1 MGIKKVELLLTD
13 NVENLGIVGDVVK
26 VRPGYARN
34 FLLPHGLAERPSKKR
49 LDELQERR
57 KQVQAELAA
66 QRKSRETLHAKMVSV
81 EIAVIRS
88 CNDQGMLYGSVSQRD
103 ISDALREAGYDV
115 DIRAVR
121 LGQPIKRVGS
131 YPVPIQ
137 LDRDLRLEVTF
148 RVDPDHAIGEEREEM
163 EFDNEGR
170 LIRKRKPK
178 PEAAA
183 EEAAAPAESAT
194 DGEEKPKKKGKSKD
208 GDAADS
214 AEEKGGPKKKGKAH
228 GDDAAEPKPDDK
240 KEKKADR
247 KKA

>member
-1 MGIKKVELLLTD
+1 MATRKVELLLIET
-13 NVENLGIVGDVVK
+13 VENLGIVGDVVK

-57 KQVQAELAA
+57 KQVQAEIAA
-66 QRKSRETLHAKMVSV
+66 QRKAREALHAKMSAIEVA
-81 EIAVIRS
+81 IIRS

-115 DIRAVR
+115 EIRAVR

-137 LDRDLRLEVTF
+137 FDRDLRTEITL
-148 RVDPDHAIGEEREEM
+148 RIDPDHPIGEEREEM

-170 LIRKRKPK
+170 LIRKPKGAPKSEGDKPADAEQPSASDEKPRRKGRSK
-178 PEAAA
+178 TAAD
-183 EEAAAPAESAT
+183 EPAAAPKSEAKSEPAKEPKAS
-194 DGEEKPKKKGKSKD
+194 KKKG
-208 GDAADS
+208 
-214 AEEKGGPKKKGKAH
+214 
-228 GDDAAEPKPDDK
+228 
-240 KEKKADR
+240 
-247 KKA
+247 

>member
-1 MGIKKVELLLTD
+1 MAARKVELLLIDT
-13 NVENLGIVGDVVK
+13 VENLGIVGDVVK

-57 KQVQAELAA
+57 KQVQAEIAA
-66 QRKSRETLHAKMVSV
+66 QRRAREALHAKMSAIEVA
-81 EIAVIRS
+81 IIRS

-115 DIRAVR
+115 EIRAVR

-137 LDRDLRLEVTF
+137 FDRDLRTEITL
-148 RVDPDHAIGEEREEM
+148 RIDPDHPIGEEREEM

-170 LIRKRKPK
+170 LIRKPK
-178 PEAAA
+178 GAPKRESEKTADA
-183 EEAAAPAESAT
+183 EQPATADET
-194 DGEEKPKKKGKSKD
+194 PRKKGKSK
-208 GDAADS
+208 AADDEPAQAPKS
-214 AEEKGGPKKKGKAH
+214 EPTREPKASKKKG
-228 GDDAAEPKPDDK
+228 
-240 KEKKADR
+240 
-247 KKA
+247 